1 MNNKFG
7 LFALMLFGCLMVHVS
22 FGQNSDAPKA
32 ISNTILIKNCFLV
45 KQPGQI
51 LPNQDILIKDGF
63 IKQTG
68 PSIKAPFDA
77 QIIKADS
84 MYVYAGFIDAY
95 SNTGIPRPENKERPK
110 VAVPGSPPNDVAGIT
125 PQLHAIDFFKQ
136 GDKSV
141 EDMRSAGIT
150 ISQIVPRGLMLPG
163 YSSIILLGDGP
174 QDKLLLRGE
183 SAQNLQLEASRG
195 VFPSTTIGVISK
207 FRDLYKNASLSGQH
221 EEKFMLNPGGL
232 QRPEYLREWRA
243 LYPVTTGKKSLYFV
257 APKTKDVHKALSLK
271 DELGFP
277 LVLTEVKQ
285 GWHYIDKIK
294 SNNVS
299 VLLSLELPEE
309 EKKEEAKADKSE
321 AKKDSVEVKEKK
333 PEPPAD
339 PEKKLF
345 EEKQKKSAQEYVAQA
360 AAFEKAG
367 VTFGFSFMSV
377 KPGDIRK
384 NVQRMVKAGLS
395 ENAALAALTT
405 HPAKMLGISH
415 LAGTVEAG
423 KLGNLVITDKPWFDE
438 KASLKMVF
446 VEGKKYEFAQKP
458 KKGDA
463 KPGEEP
469 KISGSWSYTVDIPG
483 VTQKGKMKIQKKGG
497 AFSVKVIND
506 DAPDKENEGQDVS
519 MSGNRMNFH
528 IITDMGQSVKVD
540 FDLKFEDKSYNG
552 SVSVGQFGSFPVK
565 GDFEGNPDN
574 Q

>member
-7 LFALMLFGCLMVHVS
+7 VFALMLFICHMVHVS

-68 PSIKAPFDA
+68 TSIKVPFDA

-110 VAVPGSPPNDVAGIT
+110 VAIPGSPPNDVAGIT
-125 PQLHAIDFFKQ
+125 PQLHAIDFLKQ

-141 EDMRSAGIT
+141 EDMRSAGFT
-150 ISQIVPRGLMLPG
+150 VSQIAPRGLMLPG

-207 FRDLYKNASLSGQH
+207 FRDLYKNAALSGQH
-221 EEKFMLNPGGL
+221 EEKFMQNPIGL
-232 QRPEYLREWRA
+232 QRPEYIREWQA

-271 DELGFP
+271 DELGFQ

-285 GWHYIDKIK
+285 GWHYIDRIK
-294 SNNVS
+294 SSNTS

-309 EKKEEAKADKSE
+309 EKKEEAKTDKSE

-333 PEPPAD
+333 PEPPVD

-367 VTFGFSFMSV
+367 IPFGFSFMNV

-384 NVQRMVKAGLS
+384 NIQRMVKSGLS

-405 HPAKMLGISH
+405 HPAKILGLSH
-415 LAGTVEAG
+415 LVGTVETG
-423 KLGNLVITDKPWFDE
+423 KLGNLVITDKSWFDE
-438 KASLKMVF
+438 KASVKMVF
-446 VEGKKYEFAQKP
+446 VEGKKYEFVQKP

-469 KISGSWSYTVDIPG
+469 KISGNWSYTVEIPG

-506 DAPDKENEGQDVS
+506 DAPEKENEGQDVS
-519 MSGNRMNFH
+519 ISGNRMNFH

>member
-1 MNNKFG
+1 MDTKYRVNAMIF
-7 LFALMLFGCLMVHVS
+7 LGCFMFCIS

-68 PSIKAPFDA
+68 PSLKAPFDA

-84 MYVYAGFIDAY
+84 LYVYAGFIDAY
-95 SNTGIPRPENKERPK
+95 SNTGIPRPETKERPK
-110 VAVPGSPPNDVAGIT
+110 VAIPGSPPNDVAGIT
-125 PQLHAIDFFKQ
+125 PQYHAIDFFKQ

-141 EDMRSAGIT
+141 EDMRNAGFT
-150 ISQIVPRGLMLPG
+150 VSQIVPRGLMLPG

-174 QDKLLLRGE
+174 QDKLILRGE

-207 FRDLYKNASLSGQH
+207 FRDLYRNASLSGQH
-221 EEKFMLNPGGL
+221 EEKFLQNPTGL
-232 QRPEYLREWRA
+232 QRPEYLREWKA
-243 LYPVTTGKKSLYFV
+243 LYPVTNGKKSLYFV

-271 DELGFP
+271 DELGFTM
-277 LVLTEVKQ
+277 VLTEVKQ
-285 GWHYIDKIK
+285 GWHYLDKIK
-294 SNNVS
+294 SSNTA

-309 EKKEEAKADKSE
+309 EKKEEAKGGKTGA
-321 AKKDSVEVKEKK
+321 AKDSVDVKEKK
-333 PEPPAD
+333 SEPPID

-345 EEKQKKSAQEYVAQA
+345 DEKQQKSVQEYVSQA
-360 AAFEKAG
+360 AVFEKAT
-367 VTFGFSFMSV
+367 VPFGFSFMNV
-377 KPGDIRK
+377 KSGDIRK
-384 NVQRMVKAGLS
+384 NILRMVKAGLS
-395 ENAALAALTT
+395 ENSALAALTT
-405 HPAKMLGISH
+405 NPAKILGLSH
-415 LAGTVEAG
+415 LIGTIEPG
-423 KLGNLVITDKPWFDE
+423 KLGNLVVTDKPYFDE

-446 VEGKKYEFAQKP
+446 VDGKKYEFAQKP
-458 KKGDA
+458 KKGDS
-463 KPGEEP
+463 KPSDEP
-469 KISGSWSYTVDIPG
+469 KISGSWSYTVEIPG

-497 AFSVKVIND
+497 ALSVKVTSD
-506 DAPDKENEGQDVS
+506 DAPEKENEGQDVS
-519 MSGNRMNFH
+519 LSGNRMNFH
-528 IITDMGQSVKVD
+528 IITEMGQSVKVD
-540 FDLKFEDKSYNG
+540 FDLTFEDKSYSG